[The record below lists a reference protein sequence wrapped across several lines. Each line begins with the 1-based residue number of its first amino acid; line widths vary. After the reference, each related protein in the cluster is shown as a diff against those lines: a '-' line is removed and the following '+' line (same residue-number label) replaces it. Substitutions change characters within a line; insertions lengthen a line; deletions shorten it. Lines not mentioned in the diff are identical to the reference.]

1 MPPSTAAGVLF
12 LKSRLFLLHHQK
24 RYLPM
29 PLRYSFLLAFS
40 VFALLFL
47 AACGNRKGASNG
59 PGFVD
64 IFDGKTLAGWEGDS
78 TYWRVENG
86 LLVGEVTPV
95 TLLQRNSFLIWRG
108 GTTRDFELKVIYRV
122 SPNGN
127 SGINYRSEEIKGVR
141 YALRGYQADLDG
153 AQLYT
158 GSNYE
163 EGGRT
168 TLAPRGSRVAL
179 PPVSGSGAAGD
190 LSPYIKNNA
199 WTKAERVASLGD
211 PDTLVA
217 RIKQEDWNEYHLVVR
232 GNRLQHYVNGVLM
245 SEVVDGDSANRKLE
259 GLLGVQVHVGPPMKV
274 EYRSIRLKAHKIKH
288 P

>member
-1 MPPSTAAGVLF
+1 MLF
-12 LKSRLFLLHHQK
+12 
-24 RYLPM
+24 
-29 PLRYSFLLAFS
+29 RYSLLYIIS
-40 VFALLFL
+40 VLALLVF
-47 AACGNRKGASNG
+47 AACGGIKGAGNE
-59 PGFVD
+59 PGLID
-64 IFDGKTLAGWEGDS
+64 LFDGKTLAGWEGDS

-86 LLVGEVTPV
+86 LLVGEVTPA
-95 TLLQRNSFLIWRG
+95 TLLRRNSFLIWRRG
-108 GTTRDFELKVIYRV
+108 SVADFELKVIYRV
-122 SPNGN
+122 SLNGN

-179 PPVSGSGAAGD
+179 PTVAGSGAASD
-190 LSPYIKNNA
+190 LSPYIKNNV

-211 PDTLVA
+211 PDILTA
-217 RIKQEDWNEYHLVVR
+217 RIKQDDWNEYHLVVR
-232 GNRLQHYVNGVLM
+232 GSRLQHYVNGVLM

-259 GLLGVQVHVGPPMKV
+259 GLLGVQVHVGPPMKI

>member
-1 MPPSTAAGVLF
+1 
-12 LKSRLFLLHHQK
+12 
-24 RYLPM
+24 
-29 PLRYSFLLAFS
+29 
-40 VFALLFL
+40 
-47 AACGNRKGASNG
+47 
-59 PGFVD
+59 
-64 IFDGKTLAGWEGDS
+64 
-78 TYWRVENG
+78 
-86 LLVGEVTPV
+86 
-95 TLLQRNSFLIWRG
+95 
-108 GTTRDFELKVIYRV
+108 
-122 SPNGN
+122 
-127 SGINYRSEEIKGVR
+127 
-141 YALRGYQADLDG
+141 LDG

-179 PPVSGSGAAGD
+179 PPVAGSGAGGD

-211 PDTLVA
+211 PDVLAA

-259 GLLGVQVHVGPPMKV
+259 GLLGVQVHVGPPMKI